1 MYPTN
6 YYIAL
11 GTNVGNYKNN
21 FSAAIS
27 ELSKLGQ
34 ISKIANIYKSK
45 PYGYLHQNYFYNSVL
60 ELKSKMMPIQLMKN
74 IQLIESDYKKAT
86 FLQEASRICNINTKI
101 TVKRVESL
109 PNMRPNYV
117 VARAFAPID
126 KALLTAKNQINKET
140 KFVLH
145 KGSNAIHEI
154 NEVKKKLKQ
163 ENYLKTNLKPAF
175 RAVNSKTDINAK
187 IIICT
192 FKNTKVKNIAR

>member
-74 IQLIESDYKKAT
+74 IQLIEKK
-86 FLQEASRICNINTKI
+86 LQKNKRIVNGPRKI
-101 TVKRVESL
+101 DLDIIFWGKKKFRNQNLYIPHPRAKQRDFVLL
-109 PNMRPNYV
+109 PLIELDP
-117 VARAFAPID
+117 FFKDP
-126 KALLTAKNQINKET
+126 ET
-140 KFVLH
+140 KLTI
-145 KGSNAIHEI
+145 KDLI
-154 NEVKKKLKQ
+154 NRLKDQYVIKKLS
-163 ENYLKTNLKPAF
+163 NSNLF
-175 RAVNSKTDINAK
+175 
-187 IIICT
+187 
-192 FKNTKVKNIAR
+192 